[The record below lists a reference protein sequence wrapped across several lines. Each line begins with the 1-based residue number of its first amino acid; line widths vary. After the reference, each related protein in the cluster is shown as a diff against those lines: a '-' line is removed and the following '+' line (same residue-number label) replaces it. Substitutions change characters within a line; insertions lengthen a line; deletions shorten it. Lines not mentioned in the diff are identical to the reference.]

1 MSLPRLV
8 ITPGEPAGIG
18 PDICL
23 QLARRDIRAELLF
36 IADPDMLQQRA
47 SCLGTTVY
55 IETVNDPDRSLSL
68 ESERLHVYP
77 VQCPGAV
84 TPGELNTENAHY
96 VIRTLDI
103 AVELTH
109 NGKHDAIVT
118 APVHK
123 GVINEAGIAF
133 TGHTEWLADKTGISK
148 PVMMLANGD
157 FRVALATTHLP
168 LKSVPAAITGE
179 LLETVITILH
189 NDLQT
194 RFHIQQPCIRV
205 CGLNPHA
212 GEGGHLGMEEIQII
226 APTLERLRCRD
237 MNLVGPVAA
246 DTAFLPDAPGHADAI
261 LAMYHDQ
268 GLPVLKYSGFN
279 TAVNITLGLPIIRT
293 SVDHGTAL
301 KLAGTG
307 KASVSGLK
315 AAIDMAI
322 QMVEGVSG

>member
-1 MSLPRLV
+1 MV

-23 QLARRDIRAELLF
+23 QLVRRDIRAGLLF

-47 SCLGTTVY
+47 SHLG
-55 IETVNDPDRSLSL
+55 IEVKIEIINDPDRFLIP
-68 ESERLHVYP
+68 EPGRLRVYP
-77 VQCPGAV
+77 IQCTGDV
-84 TPGELNTENAHY
+84 TLGELNTENARY
-96 VIRTLDI
+96 VIRTLDTAI
-103 AVELTH
+103 ELTH
-109 NGKHDAIVT
+109 KGEHDAVVT

-123 GVINEAGIAF
+123 GVINDAGIAF
-133 TGHTEWLADKTGISK
+133 TGHTEWLADKIGVSRS
-148 PVMMLANGD
+148 VMMLVNGD
-157 FRVALATTHLP
+157 LRVALATTHLP
-168 LKSVPAAITGE
+168 LKDIPAAITGE
-179 LLETVITILH
+179 LLEEVITILH

-194 RFHIQQPCIRV
+194 RFHIQQPYIHV

-212 GEGGHLGMEEIQII
+212 GENGHLGMEEIEVITP
-226 APTLERLRCRD
+226 ALEKLRQRD
-237 MNLVGPVAA
+237 MHLIGPVSA
-246 DTAFLPDAPGHADAI
+246 DTAFLPDNPRNADAI

-301 KLAGTG
+301 ELAGTG
-307 KASVSGLK
+307 KANVSGLN

-322 QMVEGVSG
+322 QMATPSA